1 MICKTLHIKNTGY
14 DENRECVV
22 KHSQCKEKYKTFM
35 IYTFIMDYLN
45 IRSLCPATPLLQ

>member
-35 IYTFIMDYLN
+35 IYTFIKTN
-45 IRSLCPATPLLQ
+45 KNKNKNKNKRGEV